1 MQGPLTAA
9 GLALVA
15 ALASTSAGAA
25 PADEPVTLKVERVY
39 GPTGSSRLRFKG
51 VISSR
56 TANEYVA
63 VMHRRCRQ
71 KFATAVAGATTRR
84 GGIWAAVQ
92 SESSPPI
99 GSGTLRARW
108 RSHLS
113 KPVSLRPPLRIFLS
127 RQPDRRIRIAISV
140 DERLGGRLVELQ
152 RLAGGR
158 WMRVRF
164 VRLSLQRSA
173 GFLKS
178 YSAVFAVRTRGL
190 TMRLFVPVKTAAP
203 CYKATASQT
212 FAT

>member
-1 MQGPLTAA
+1 MRGRLTAV

-25 PADEPVTLKVERVY
+25 PGDEQVTLEVERVY
-39 GPTGSSRLRFKG
+39 DPTGSFRLRFEG
-51 VISSR
+51 MISSR
-56 TANEYVA
+56 AANEYVA

-84 GGIWAAVQ
+84 GGAWDVVQ
-92 SESSPPI
+92 SETSPPV

-108 RSHLS
+108 KSHLS
-113 KPVSLRPPLRIFLS
+113 KPVIFRPPLRIFLS
-127 RQPDRRIRIAISV
+127 RLPDRRIRIAISV
-140 DERLGGRLVELQ
+140 NEKLGGQLVELQ

-158 WMRVRF
+158 WTSVRS

-178 YSAVFAVRTRGL
+178 YSAALAVRTPGL
-190 TMRLFVPVKTAAP
+190 IMRVFVPAKSAGP
-203 CYKATASQT
+203 CYRSTASQT